1 MDQFKVYQVFAP
13 DVRAELKNE
22 DQPLHELIPAAHA
35 REPAPRLVAERV
47 AARAAERVRLQVVV
61 AAGGDRG
68 GVEPLPGGP
77 EEWPV
82 ADRVADLAA
91 LLAQRLDPGRVSGR
105 FLRLR
110 EVECGGEL
118 GNILPLS
125 LPLKDAANVLYANK
139 IVALELLPHADPK
152 TDKSVVVFVV
162 MHARGDWTLSPPQEM
177 VLPRSSGSDALYAA
191 VAAKLGLDVAVV
203 GLAKATGSVS
213 PLDVP
218 QLDWNPKVPSFIR
231 VSGVPQNTLDTSPFF
246 LRDGDL
252 LIARDNTEAMQDL
265 TDEKKFAL
273 MNRK

>member
-22 DQPLHELIPAAHA
+22 DQPLHEIIPAAHA

-47 AARAAERVRLQVVV
+47 VARAAERVRLQVVL
-61 AAGGDRG
+61 ASGGERG

-77 EEWPV
+77 EDWPV
-82 ADRVADLAA
+82 AEPVSGLAERLA
-91 LLAQRLDPGRVSGR
+91 LRLDPGRIRGR
-105 FLRLR
+105 FLRVR

-118 GNILPLS
+118 GNILPLA
-125 LPLKDAANVLYANK
+125 LPLKDAADLLYANK

-152 TDKSVVVFVV
+152 TDKSVVVVNV
-162 MHARGDWTLSPPQEM
+162 MHARGDWTLSLPQEL
-177 VLPRSSGSDALYAA
+177 VLPRSCGRDALYAA
-191 VAAKLGLDVAVV
+191 VAAKLLLDVAVV

-218 QLDWNPKVPSFIR
+218 QLDWNPKVPNFIR
-231 VSGVPQNTLDTSPFF
+231 VSNVPQNTLDTAPFF

-273 MNRK
+273 MSRK